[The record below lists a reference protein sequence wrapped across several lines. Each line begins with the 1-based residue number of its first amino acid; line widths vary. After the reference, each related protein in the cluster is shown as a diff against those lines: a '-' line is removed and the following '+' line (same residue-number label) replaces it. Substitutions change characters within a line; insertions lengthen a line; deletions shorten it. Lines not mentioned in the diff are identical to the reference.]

1 MWVRIPPNPLMS
13 GFYPYQDSLDV
24 KEINKDTVVFEVEGS
39 VAVKSGEYM
48 NEKNGTLEFEVSR
61 DRAEDMAKEILEG

>member
-1 MWVRIPPNPLMS
+1 MS
-13 GFYPYQDSLDV
+13 GFYSYQDSLDV

-48 NEKNGTLEFEVSR
+48 NEKNGTLEFEVSK

>member
-13 GFYPYQDSLDV
+13 GSYLYQDSLDV
-24 KEINKDTVVFEVEGS
+24 KEINEDTVVFEVEGS

-48 NEKNGTLEFEVSR
+48 NEKNGTPEFEVSR
-61 DRAEDMAKEILEG
+61 DV